1 MIDFSRIED
10 KEYYNMIMSDIA
22 RIDDNRQL
30 SDILKSLSI
39 KISNKE
45 ISPEIASNIL
55 GAVKDRMK
63 VLTNDRYR
71 NSKKF
76 VMTPTVVSDKKGRMA
91 IVLLVV
97 NVAVVSI
104 MYTLLWIASFIK

>member
-10 KEYYNMIMSDIA
+10 EEYYNMIMSDIG

-45 ISPEIASNIL
+45 ISPDKASNIL
-55 GAVKDRMK
+55 GAVKDRMRI
-63 VLTNDRYR
+63 LTNDRFR
-71 NSKKF
+71 GGKKF
-76 VMTPTVVSDKKGRMA
+76 VMSPTVVSDKKGRMA

-104 MYTLLWIASFIK
+104 MYTFLWIANFIK